1 MARQWYRHQ
10 IKSLCE
16 FNANLWNFPWSLVYR
31 AWNAVN
37 TAVEQACSISCE
49 WWGSERIMN
58 IFIKQLNT
66 YGIFTW
72 IAANG
77 VELQNGIFSKTATW
91 NVAYHCIPGEKK
103 FEDLKGCSRNDFW
116 IYAFFKFQSVNCVT
130 SKRNGRLHEVTVPS
144 DPRINKV
151 SF

>member
-37 TAVEQACSISCE
+37 TVVEQACSISCE

-77 VELQNGIFSKTATW
+77 VELQNGIFFKNGYLKRGLSLHSWWEKNRGFGRVLSEW
-91 NVAYHCIPGEKK
+91 FLSFCILQIPIYKLCHLKK
-103 FEDLKGCSRNDFW
+103 KRSFARSHRTFW
-116 IYAFFKFQSVNCVT
+116 ST
-130 SKRNGRLHEVTVPS
+130 
-144 DPRINKV
+144 NK
-151 SF
+151 

>member
-10 IKSLCE
+10 IKALCE

-37 TAVEQACSISCE
+37 TVVEQACSISCE

-72 IAANG
+72 VAANG
-77 VELQNGIFSKTATW
+77 VKLQNRIFSKTATW
-91 NVAYHCIPGEKK
+91 NVAYHCISGEKK
-103 FEDLKGCSRNDFW
+103 NRGFERVLSEWFLDLCILQIPICKLCHLKKKRSFARSHRTFW
-116 IYAFFKFQSVNCVT
+116 ST
-130 SKRNGRLHEVTVPS
+130 
-144 DPRINKV
+144 NK
-151 SF
+151 